1 MEQTLD
7 VYDLTCSMG
16 EKTSKEHVHYRRS
29 PLWEVPST
37 FMGCRAEAN
46 IFLLSP
52 NNGAEVFKA
61 ICKGA
66 RNIAVVVPS
75 RGFSGTVARF
85 NCLVAKVPLNPLLG
99 TRSGG
104 KLTCAAQ

>member
-16 EKTSKEHVHYRRS
+16 EKTSNEHVHYRRS

-37 FMGCRAEAN
+37 FMGSRAEAN
-46 IFLLSP
+46 IFSLSP

-66 RNIAVVVPS
+66 RNITAVLANQ
-75 RGFSGTVARF
+75 GFSWTVARF
-85 NCLVAKVPLNPLLG
+85 NCLVAKVPLNP
-99 TRSGG
+99 
-104 KLTCAAQ
+104 